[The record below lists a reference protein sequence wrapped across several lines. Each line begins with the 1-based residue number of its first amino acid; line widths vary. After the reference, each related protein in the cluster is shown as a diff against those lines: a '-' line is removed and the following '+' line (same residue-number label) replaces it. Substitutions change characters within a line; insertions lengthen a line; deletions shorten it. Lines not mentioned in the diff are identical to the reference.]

1 LSGTPTMR
9 EAAQILGLFSAAML
23 IVAVLTWVRLGRES
37 ALLRLDGRSI
47 SNSRQ
52 AELASQLL
60 VLAFGLSAVAALLA
74 IAGWVGL

>member
-1 LSGTPTMR
+1 MR

-23 IVAVLTWVRLGRES
+23 IVAVLTWVRLGRDS

-47 SNSRQ
+47 SDSGR

-74 IAGWVGL
+74 IVARIGL

>member
-1 LSGTPTMR
+1 MR

>member
-1 LSGTPTMR
+1 MR

-23 IVAVLTWVRLGRES
+23 IVAVLTWVRLGRDS

-47 SNSRQ
+47 SNSGR

-74 IAGWVGL
+74 IVARIGL

>member
-1 LSGTPTMR
+1 MR
-9 EAAQILGLFSAAML
+9 EAAQILGLFSAAVL